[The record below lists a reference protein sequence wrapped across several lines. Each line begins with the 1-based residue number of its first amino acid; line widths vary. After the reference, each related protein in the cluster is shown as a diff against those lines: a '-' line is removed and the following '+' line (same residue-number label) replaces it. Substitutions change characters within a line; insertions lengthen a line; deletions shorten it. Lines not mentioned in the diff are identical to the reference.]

1 MLFWCPRRAS
11 HTTNKRDKVIVKFNE
26 VLSNLDIL
34 IINTSLSRTGL
45 EPPCIRRE
53 RSLKRM
59 IASEILRFKVGHPF
73 NHFVWTVKLI
83 IRPKNEM
90 NKIPK
95 DSRIDAL
102 LGANV
107 QLLFL
112 NSNSNS
118 RQLASENDEARGVK
132 LARLPP
138 PAPAQEPLAPAG
150 PS

>member
-1 MLFWCPRRAS
+1 M
-11 HTTNKRDKVIVKFNE
+11 I
-26 VLSNLDIL
+26 
-34 IINTSLSRTGL
+34 SLSSTQACPELASSLPVYVESAR
-45 EPPCIRRE
+45 
-53 RSLKRM
+53 LKRRV
-59 IASEILRFKVGHPF
+59 ASEILRFKVGHPF

-118 RQLASENDEARGVK
+118 RQLVSENDEARGVK
-132 LARLPP
+132 LARLTP
-138 PAPAQEPLAPAG
+138 PAPAQEPPAPAG